1 VGHSGG
7 SPSDL
12 GSSYSNQ
19 RSVPRYSFVA
29 VAQLTENSTQAC
41 LMGRITAISRKG
53 CYVDVPLPEN
63 ALPSVVISHDRRS
76 FATKAKVLYAHEGI
90 GMGVAFLDPANDQ
103 LKVLD
108 SWLAELP
115 LTDRQ

>member
-1 VGHSGG
+1 MEQTAG

-12 GSSYSNQ
+12 APYNTQ
-19 RSVPRYSFVA
+19 RSVPRYTFVA
-29 VAQLTENSTQAC
+29 VAELIEDTTQAC
-41 LMGRITAISRKG
+41 LMGRITSISRKG

-103 LKVLD
+103 LKILD
-108 SWLAELP
+108 SWLAERP
-115 LTDRQ
+115 LAEVL